1 MLPLD
6 GPRLKVRRAES
17 EIQALREAENV
28 FRKNSDYR
36 VVMAE
41 VNPKTGNDV
50 YRVRISSPP
59 PSLEWGIHVGEIAHN
74 LRSALDGLVYQLALL
89 RTDTPATNTQFPIFL
104 VGRTK
109 RRKNGRIIPHFE
121 AMRGKRGKKSME
133 LGNGRSMIRQ
143 LLPKHQALIER
154 LQPYKRGR
162 GDRNC
167 PLWWLHEVNNADKHR
182 LIQVVAAKTGAGPF
196 VGGLGDDFKYP
207 FSIRPGMILKDGA
220 IFGEA
225 PHGVHVNPKLIPLI
239 AFWEGCPQVK
249 GKAVANTLRI
259 ITEDVSK
266 ILEGFAPEF
275 SVIS

>member
-1 MLPLD
+1 MHPLD

-17 EIQALREAENV
+17 EIQTLRLVEEA
-28 FRKNSDYR
+28 FRKNSNYC
-36 VVMAE
+36 VVKAE

-59 PSLEWGIHVGEIAHN
+59 PDLEWGVWIGEIAHN

-89 RTDTPATNTQFPIFL
+89 KTKTPARNTSFPVFL
-104 VGRTK
+104 IGSTT
-109 RRKNGRIIPHFE
+109 RKHAHFE
-121 AMRGKRGKKSME
+121 
-133 LGNGRSMIRQ
+133 GNGRSMIRD
-143 LLPKHQALIER
+143 LKPKHQARIER

-167 PLWWLHEVNNADKHR
+167 PLWWLHEVSNADKHR
-182 LIQVVAAKTGAGPF
+182 LIQVVGAKTGIGPF
-196 VGGLGDDFKYP
+196 VVGWGDDFKYP
-207 FSIRPGMILKDGA
+207 FSIRPSIILKDGA

-225 PHGVHVNPKLIPLI
+225 PRGAHVNPKLTPLV

-266 ILEGFAPEF
+266 IIEGFAPEF
-275 SVIS
+275 SVV